1 MAFNKRKT
9 RRINAVSDKPK
20 ASTIAAETELK
31 PAPLKNDSYFEE
43 LIIQTSLG
51 KCHFKRMRYQGC
63 PKANKGVFPKGGVL
77 INMQRDE
84 VIDMLHNI
92 LNENITPST
101 YCIFTGLITFIRWCD
116 KKPRKVLFNQP
127 TIDDYMSYLLAEM
140 AANRLV
146 SGSAAQ
152 QKAAIIFALKALGK
166 HQLAQSLPLINSQ
179 DDLVPHPTIND
190 KKYVRVGKQLMK
202 GYLYYVKCLT
212 RDVLPDICPHFDEN
226 YLATNGWTE
235 TQINSL
241 RRNAKKRVN
250 PPNGFWENILV
261 KHAIMLTYMFTGINP
276 SPLFNLTRKDVKP
289 GFKKGVGDYYQ
300 LSSIK
305 GRALYQSQSNE
316 IGFTKRSKDFFEAW
330 LRCSEQLLTRNG
342 RALSDEDPVFPWI
355 SKFYNIKFYGGF
367 NNNPQLDINKAL
379 VHYGFAHITSSIYRK
394 TRADK
399 LFRAIGDI
407 ATVAEANNSSNNTVA
422 QKYLYGAEETH
433 QKRLGAIFL
442 VQYDMAKGKD
452 KKMAIREHE
461 TKFIDPLSDFD
472 YKARRKKELLE
483 TPSGNCQKNTQ
494 VAREKVQQM
503 QGEYR
508 KHTSIVDT
516 CTDFWNCFG
525 CAAHA
530 IVVEV
535 TEIHKL
541 LSLRDSIFE
550 KLAMNSINSH
560 PGGRLKEVVVK
571 VGDILLR
578 LKNEHDKKYQE
589 AEEMNKRK
597 PHPLWNDEFALG
609 DILGVYGWS

>member
-20 ASTIAAETELK
+20 GSTIAAEDKLK
-31 PAPLKNDSYFEE
+31 PTPRKDDSYFEN
-43 LIIQTSLG
+43 LMIQTTRG

-63 PKANKGVFPKGGVL
+63 PKTQKGVFHKEVVL

-84 VIDMLHNI
+84 VIDMMHEI
-92 LNENITPST
+92 LNEKITSST
-101 YCIFTGLITFIRWCD
+101 KSIFSELITFIRWCD
-116 KKPRKVLFNQP
+116 KKNLMVLFNQP
-127 TIDDYMSYLLAEM
+127 TIDDYMSYLFAEM
-140 AANRLV
+140 DANRLV
-146 SGSAAQ
+146 SGSAGQ
-152 QKAAIIFALKALGK
+152 RKAAISFVLKALGK
-166 HQLAQSLPLINSQ
+166 HQLAQSLPVINSR
-179 DDLVPHPTIND
+179 DDLVPHATIND

-212 RDVLPDICPHFDEN
+212 NEVIPDICPHFDEN
-226 YLATNGWTE
+226 YLATKGWTE
-235 TQINSL
+235 KQINIQ
-241 RRNAKKRVN
+241 RGIAKKRVN
-250 PPNGFWENILV
+250 LPNGSWENILV

-300 LSSIK
+300 LDSIK
-305 GRALYQSQSNE
+305 GRALYQGQSNE
-316 IGFTKRSKDFFEAW
+316 IGFTKRSKDFFDAW

-342 RALSDEDPVFPWI
+342 RAISDDDPVFPFF
-355 SKFYNIKFYGGF
+355 SKSYEIRFYGGI
-367 NNNPQLDINKAL
+367 NIQPHREINKAL
-379 VHYGFAHITSSIYRK
+379 VPYGFAHITSSIYRK
-394 TRADK
+394 TRSDK

-407 ATVAEANNSSNNTVA
+407 ATVAEANNSNNDTVE
-422 QKYLYGAEETH
+422 QEYLFGAEETH
-433 QKRLGAIFL
+433 QKRLGATFL
-442 VQYDMAKGKD
+442 VQFDMAKGKD
-452 KKMAIREHE
+452 KKAAISEHE
-461 TKFIDPLSDFD
+461 TLFIDPLSDFD
-472 YKARRKKELLE
+472 YKARRKQELLE

-494 VAREKVQQM
+494 VAMKKVKQV

-516 CTDFWNCFG
+516 CTDFWDCFG

-535 TEIHKL
+535 IEIHKL

-550 KLAMNSINSH
+550 KLTMNSINSH
-560 PGGRLKEVVVK
+560 PGGRLKEVVEK

-597 PHPLWNDEFALG
+597 PHPLWNDEFALE